1 MPAFTA
7 QSFIPGSR
15 TVSLAA
21 VAGFF
26 LSGCAMDPV
35 PDVGRSTTAC
45 RANSIAYCEIDQQ
58 LEIEKCRCVWRGNVR
73 SYLRDFSRL

>member
-1 MPAFTA
+1 MTAFTA
-7 QSFIPGSR
+7 QGFIARSR

-21 VAGFF
+21 VAGFL

-35 PDVGRSTTAC
+35 PDVGRSTSAC

-58 LEIEKCRCVWRGNVR
+58 LEIEECRCVWHGDVR
-73 SYLRDFSRL
+73 SYLRDLSRL